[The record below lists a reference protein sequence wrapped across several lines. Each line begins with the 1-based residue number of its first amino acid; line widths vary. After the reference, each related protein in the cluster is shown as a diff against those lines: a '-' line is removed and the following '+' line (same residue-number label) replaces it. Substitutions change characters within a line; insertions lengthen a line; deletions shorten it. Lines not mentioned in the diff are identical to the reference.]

1 MPSREALGEF
11 EQLVL
16 LAVARLSDR
25 AYGVSIR
32 DEIRSCTGRSVSR
45 GAIYITL
52 DRLESRG
59 YIRTWLADPTPAR
72 GGKAKRLCAL
82 EAKGIRA
89 LIESRKVLEQ
99 MWRGLDVALGRP

>member
-1 MPSREALGEF
+1 M
-11 EQLVL
+11 L
-16 LAVARLSDR
+16 LAIARLSDA

-32 DEIRSCTGRSVSR
+32 DEIKARTGRSVSR

-59 YIRTWLADPTPAR
+59 YLRTWLADPTPER

-82 EAKGIRA
+82 EASGVRA
-89 LIESRKVLEQ
+89 LIESRKTLEQ
-99 MWRGLDVALGRP
+99 MWLGLDPILGRP